1 MLRSQWL
8 GYHKPLLKT
17 KNTWLLINNF
27 VNLPAEVVVYGQ
39 KTVVSGQKTV
49 DSRQKTVDSRQKTV
63 DSRQKTVVRHQ
74 WSEISK

>member
-27 VNLPAEVVVYGQ
+27 VNLPAEVG
-39 KTVVSGQKTV
+39 VSGQKTEDSGQKTDV
-49 DSRQKTVDSRQKTV
+49 SRQKT
-63 DSRQKTVVRHQ
+63 
-74 WSEISK
+74 EIKNLHLMTYD